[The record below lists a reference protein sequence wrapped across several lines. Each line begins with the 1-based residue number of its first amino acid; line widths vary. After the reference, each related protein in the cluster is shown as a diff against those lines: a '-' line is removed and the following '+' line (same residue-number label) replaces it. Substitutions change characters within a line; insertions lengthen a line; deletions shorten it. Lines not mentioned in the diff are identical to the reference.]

1 MHRVLL
7 SLFVVGGLVTTAQTD
22 RPSPVVERFGVR
34 HGASSVSRLLPSLPR
49 GGIFLVRGAWLG
61 PDDLVLAAQP
71 FPSELAASSI
81 QIRSVGSGVV
91 YNADMVHAWAFQL
104 AGILPSEIPAG
115 PAELTAVYEGRRSER
130 VEILVVDS
138 MPGLFAVSQ
147 QGFGPGVIQNF
158 ISPTEQPLN
167 TLTNPASGGQY
178 IILWG
183 TGLGEP
189 AAAEDI
195 RVTVGHLSLKPHYAG
210 PAPGFAGVDQFNVML
225 PNREDLPTGCYVP
238 VSVSRGLSSTGQVTV
253 AIGDTP
259 GRCDHPWQLSPEK
272 LADLDRGERI
282 KTLQVFLSDEE
293 DVISPTEGERPLPRR
308 RLLALANLDLVNG
321 SGVALLSSQSMAPL
335 EEIGE
340 WCGSS
345 SLRWVMGDFSGGLVQ
360 PLPQRPPPPNPL
372 FIPADAGES
381 LEFVGP
387 GGRKMELRRP
397 MPPFDDRYYFNLFDQ
412 PGSADLLLAGTW
424 TLRAPGGADVG
435 AFGAAVELPA
445 LPAVMTPVAIDLSE
459 DIAVEWTGGSY
470 ASGDRVGLQISVRTP
485 NQDDSSRQVR
495 WGVNCSVPAVN
506 GGLTIAANLLENL
519 PTPADGMAIWQ
530 FSLYARRDLDIPQ
543 LDYADLGFRISQ
555 TKRLLID

>member
-7 SLFVVGGLVTTAQTD
+7 SLFVVGGLVATAQTD
-22 RPSPVVERFGVR
+22 RLSPVVERFGVR
-34 HGASSVSRLLPSLPR
+34 HGASNVSRLLPSLPR

-61 PDDLVLAAQP
+61 PNDLVLAAQP
-71 FPSELAASSI
+71 FTSELAGARI

-104 AGILPSEIPAG
+104 AAILPSEIPAG
-115 PAELTAVYEGRRSER
+115 PVELTAVYEGRSSER

-238 VSVSRGLSSTGQVTV
+238 VWVSRGLSSTGQVTV

-259 GRCDHPWQLSPEK
+259 GRCDHPWELSPEK

-282 KTLQVFLSDEE
+282 KTLQVFLSDAE

-308 RLLALANLDLVNG
+308 RLLAFASLDLANG
-321 SGVALLSSQSMAPL
+321 SGVALRSPQSMAPL

-345 SLRWVMGDFSGGLVQ
+345 SLRWVAGDFSGGLVQ

-372 FIPADAGES
+372 FLPADAGES

-387 GGRKMELRRP
+387 GGRKMELRRL
-397 MPPFDDRYYFNLFDQ
+397 MPSFDDRYYFNLFDQ
-412 PGSADLLLAGTW
+412 PGSADLLVSGTW

-435 AFGAAVELPA
+435 AFGAAVELPG
-445 LPAVMTPVAIDLSE
+445 LPAVMAPASIDLSE
-459 DIAVEWTGGSY
+459 DIAVEWTGRSY
-470 ASGDRVGLQISVRTP
+470 ASGDRVDLLIGVRTSD
-485 NQDDSSRQVR
+485 QHDSSRRVVS
-495 WGVNCSVPAVN
+495 GVHCSVPAVD
-506 GGLTIAANLLENL
+506 GGLTIAADVLETL
-519 PTPADGMAIWQ
+519 PEPADGMAIWQ
-530 FSLYARRDLDIPQ
+530 FSLYARRNLDIPQ
-543 LDYADLGFRISQ
+543 LEYAGLDFRMSRI
-555 TKRLLID
+555 KRLRID